1 MTDELLEMAA
11 EIDGEPA
18 PVDMGMQENQPQ
30 PINGNQPPPGHVPN
44 AEIIM
49 ALQMI
54 VTMAGAGLAGY
65 FNSDHWNVQED
76 QSKSIAISLDAVLEK
91 YLSGNY
97 SMPPEITLLLTLGLV
112 FGPKY
117 QMQLELK
124 KNEKPKAEPSTTEP
138 ALSVPSDNG
147 IREID
152 GVESEPAI

>member
-124 KNEKPKAEPSTTEP
+124 KNEKQKSEPVTSEP
-138 ALSVPSDNG
+138 ALPISGDNG
-147 IREID
+147 VREEYSP
-152 GVESEPAI
+152 ESEPAI

>member
-1 MTDELLEMAA
+1 VA
-11 EIDGEPA
+11 
-18 PVDMGMQENQPQ
+18 
-30 PINGNQPPPGHVPN
+30 
-44 AEIIM
+44 
-49 ALQMI
+49 
-54 VTMAGAGLAGY
+54 MAGAGLAGY

-124 KNEKPKAEPSTTEP
+124 KNEKPKSEPVTSEP
-138 ALSVPSDNG
+138 ALPISGDNG
-147 IREID
+147 VREEYSP
-152 GVESEPAI
+152 ESEPAI